1 MKLQETFAQQKYN
14 TMKLRARSMSTK
26 PRSVLEDEIK
36 SMSDLVLL
44 ITGQRDGLANE
55 LLEHRRIISD
65 QQARIVDLQ
74 THIKNFE
81 EKNHA

>member
-26 PRSVLEDEIK
+26 PRNALEDQIRT
-36 SMSDLVLL
+36 MSDLIVL
-44 ITGQRDGLANE
+44 ITQQRDGFAHE
-55 LLEHRRIISD
+55 ILEHRKIISD

-74 THIKNFE
+74 THIENFDGE
-81 EKNHA
+81 DR